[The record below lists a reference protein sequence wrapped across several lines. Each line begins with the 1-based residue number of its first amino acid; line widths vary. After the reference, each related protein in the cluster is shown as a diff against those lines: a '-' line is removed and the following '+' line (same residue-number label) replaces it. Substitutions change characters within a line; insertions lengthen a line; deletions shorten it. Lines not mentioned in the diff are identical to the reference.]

1 MSYIYL
7 LLAIYFEVLGTLCVK
22 DSHGFTHIRSSFLLF
37 LYYALSSVCVTQST
51 NKIGVSI
58 VYPVWTGSAI
68 VIISMLGITYF
79 HEPNNI
85 FKTLSLTLM
94 LLGLIGLTIS
104 PKF

>member
-7 LLAIYFEVLGTLCVK
+7 FLAIYFEVLGTLCVK

-51 NKIGVSI
+51 NKIGVSV

-68 VIISMLGITYF
+68 VIVSFLGMMYYN
-79 HEPNNI
+79 EPNNT
-85 FKTLSLTLM
+85 FKMLSLALM
-94 LLGLIGLTIS
+94 LSGLVGLTMS
-104 PKF
+104 QKF